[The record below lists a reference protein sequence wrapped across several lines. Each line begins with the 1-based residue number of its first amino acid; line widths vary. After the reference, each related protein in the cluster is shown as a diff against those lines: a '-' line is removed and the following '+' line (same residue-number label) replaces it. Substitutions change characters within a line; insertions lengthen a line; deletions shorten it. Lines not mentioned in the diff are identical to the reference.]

1 MGLVIVGGIVAGCV
15 GLGALSDY
23 VAKRRGR
30 SFSRFGSSPGNP
42 SHTAQS
48 EHNSFTV

>member
-1 MGLVIVGGIVAGCV
+1 MWLVIAGGVIVGSV
-15 GLGALSDY
+15 GLGALYDY

-30 SFSRFGSSPGNP
+30 NVSFGSSPGNP

-48 EHNSFTV
+48 EHNSLMP

>member
-1 MGLVIVGGIVAGCV
+1 MGLAIVGGVIVGSI
-15 GLGALSDY
+15 GLGALYDY

-30 SFSRFGSSPGNP
+30 SFNRFGRSNGSP

-48 EHNSFTV
+48 EHNTLI